1 MSIYWIL
8 TVVPAFLIS
17 LVLVIGLVGLFVATF
32 VGKIPFVSQYRLP
45 IQVISLLLIVT
56 GVFLQGGLEYKKSM
70 AIEVAELK
78 QKLAEAEAKSQKT
91 NVEIVEK
98 IVKDTEVIRTKGKT
112 VIEYVDREVVKYND
126 KCELPDEVINA
137 HNMAV
142 NLTTD
147 EKKEKDK

>member
-1 MSIYWIL
+1 MSLYWIL
-8 TVVPAFLIS
+8 SVVPAFLIS
-17 LVLVIGLVGLFVATF
+17 LVLVIGLVGFFVATF

-70 AIEVAELK
+70 AVEVADLK
-78 QKLAEAEAKSQKT
+78 RRLAEAEAISQKT

-112 VIEYVDREVVKYND
+112 VIEYVDREVIKYND

-142 NLTTD
+142 SLETN

>member
-1 MSIYWIL
+1 MSLYWIL
-8 TVVPAFLIS
+8 SVVPAFLIS
-17 LVLVIGLVGLFVATF
+17 LVLVIGLVGFFVATF

-45 IQVISLLLIVT
+45 IQVVSLLLIVT

-112 VIEYVDREVVKYND
+112 VIEYVDREVIKYND
-126 KCELPDEVINA
+126 KCELPEEVINA

-142 NLTTD
+142 SLETN

>member
-8 TVVPAFLIS
+8 SVVPSFLIF
-17 LVLVIGLVGLFVATF
+17 LTLVIGLVGFFVATF
-32 VGKIPFVSQYRLP
+32 VGKIPLVSQYRLP
-45 IQVISLLLIVT
+45 IQVVSLLLIIT
-56 GVFLQGGLEYKKSM
+56 GVFLQGGLAYKQSM
-70 AIEVAELK
+70 AVEVAELK

>member
-45 IQVISLLLIVT
+45 IQIVALLLSLT
-56 GVFLQGGLEYKKSM
+56 GVFLQGGLAYKQGM
-70 AIEVAELK
+70 EVEVADLK
-78 QKLAEAEAKSQKT
+78 RRLAEAQAISQKT

-112 VIEYVDREVVKYND
+112 VIEYVDREVVKYDD
-126 KCELPDEVINA
+126 KCEIPDEVINA
-137 HNMAV
+137 HNMAAA
-142 NLTTD
+142 LA
-147 EKKEKDK
+147 EEKEKNK

>member
-1 MSIYWIL
+1 MSLYWIL

-17 LVLVIGLVGLFVATF
+17 LVLVIGLAGFFVATF

-45 IQVISLLLIVT
+45 IQIVSLLLILT
-56 GVFLQGGLEYKKSM
+56 GVFLQGGMTYKQDM

-78 QKLAEAEAKSQKT
+78 RKLAIAEAKSQKT

-98 IVKDTEVIRTKGKT
+98 IVKDTEVIRTRGKT
-112 VIEYVDREVVKYND
+112 VIEYVDREVIKYND
-126 KCELPDEVINA
+126 KCELPDEVIDA

-142 NLTTD
+142 SLTAD
-147 EKKEKDK
+147 KKENK

>member
-1 MSIYWIL
+1 MSLYWIL
-8 TVVPAFLIS
+8 SVVPAFLIS
-17 LVLVIGLVGLFVATF
+17 LVLVIGLVGFFVATF

-112 VIEYVDREVVKYND
+112 VIEYVDREVIKYND

-142 NLTTD
+142 SLETN